1 MIAEER
7 KAIRAID
14 TAAAQEGDTE
24 LMGLPAPK
32 TGRMT
37 EQEENLQALRVL
49 DTANEL
55 LQTAERRARLQGEAE
70 REYSVLQSTNGGE
83 ATSCQ
88 NGTEWEVIIT
98 DALQEAE
105 FEGEEARLDAWL
117 ERNQQSWL
125 PKKFQLEKTPVLTYE
140 KTTGVYDAKTGELV
154 QENLFVDEIVY
165 SATRESSR
173 ELPPSLPLP
182 TVLVPA
188 QQFWR
193 CSLQR

>member
-1 MIAEER
+1 
-7 KAIRAID
+7 
-14 TAAAQEGDTE
+14 
-24 LMGLPAPK
+24 
-32 TGRMT
+32 MT

-165 SATRESSR
+165 SATREQMT
-173 ELPPSLPLP
+173 LIL
-182 TVLVPA
+182 A
-188 QQFWR
+188 WR
-193 CSLQR
+193 GAERCTCQN